1 MWVRTFP
8 VKLLPAAALFI
19 FLLTAAC
26 GGHETTPE
34 GTEAGQPASSSTIV
48 ALPSTTVQPPAQL
61 PKKDPTPA
69 ATPAPSLMPTEI
81 PAVVATPIPSPT
93 ATTPP
98 IAPPTP
104 PSAPKPTSTPGPS
117 TVPQTAALRLEVTF
131 PPEDMVVDKD
141 VITVTGISSPDA
153 TVSINGRLAIPNTE
167 GHFSLQLTISPDNNP
182 LAIEVI
188 ATSVAG
194 EELTLVRTVIFIP

>member
-1 MWVRTFP
+1 MRVRTFP
-8 VKLLPAAALFI
+8 AKLLPAAALFI
-19 FLLTAAC
+19 LLLTAAC
-26 GGHETTPE
+26 GGDEVTPE
-34 GTEAGQPASSSTIV
+34 GTEAEQPVSSSPAV
-48 ALPSTTVQPPAQL
+48 ALPSTTVQPPTQS

-69 ATPAPSLMPTEI
+69 ATPVPSVMPTVI

-98 IAPPTP
+98 ITP
-104 PSAPKPTSTPGPS
+104 PSATEPASTPGPS
-117 TVPQTAALRLEVTF
+117 PVPQTAALQLEVTF

-153 TVSINGRLAIPNTE
+153 TVSINGRLAIPDAE
-167 GHFSLQLTISPDNNP
+167 GHFSLELIIFPDDNP

-188 ATSVAG
+188 ATSIAG
-194 EELTLVRTVIFIP
+194 EELSLVRTVIFVP